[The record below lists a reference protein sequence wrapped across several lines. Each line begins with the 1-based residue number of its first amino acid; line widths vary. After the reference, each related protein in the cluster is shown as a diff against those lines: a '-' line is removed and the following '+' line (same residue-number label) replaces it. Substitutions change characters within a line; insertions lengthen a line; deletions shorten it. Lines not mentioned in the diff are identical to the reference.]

1 MGANAWELASGWEG
15 EQEVAREKNNSTEE
29 VIPRVFIMLT
39 GRRSRSKSKSDSG
52 KEEGS
57 SDAETRGGFVEPAL
71 AELNIVTGQ
80 KMEDP
85 PSVKVK
91 KELGAFKRGTK
102 HVAETP
108 AVVERMVHYKNRL
121 KSSKELENSTYLSEI
136 RTSLKREHDE
146 NTDEPY
152 DSKKIRKNSTK
163 VEKKSGRNGDV
174 NTTKTKSF
182 LSVPKDIK
190 VGEENGSDADS
201 EITPPVQPD
210 SPALNNDYCSCCGMT
225 GMFLCCES
233 CPKSYHFQCI
243 NPPVDSNNLPDSWF
257 CRECTKKK
265 VLEDGSSKSIMLN
278 VGVYSKLFDNIVFQD
293 PISFQLPKEIIESFQ
308 GISIDRLCD
317 YNDES
322 FKPTKTYKQ
331 LVKEFDDPLHGIY
344 DKNNNPLFCYYC
356 GESGVKKEL
365 INCDYCP
372 LSWHLD
378 CLDPP
383 ITSVKKLGSKWKCP
397 NHVDDLEKPIRKF
410 KDQQIVQISSIKNFE
425 NSGKLP
431 VNSNIEIVNIEDKLQ
446 ALKDQMKSL
455 HNNHNSNLKFSNLTF
470 QINEEDIILNF
481 INANKIRKLSE
492 NDENF
497 QTLMNLQPN
506 LKDYVLSLSQLSKK
520 SLLDNEF
527 RLLNLQNLLKVS
539 DEELKV
545 EKKDFTNEE
554 IKEFLIIKRLFRQ
567 KGKEKLMKFLNFSS

>member
-1 MGANAWELASGWEG
+1 
-15 EQEVAREKNNSTEE
+15 
-29 VIPRVFIMLT
+29 MLT

-57 SDAETRGGFVEPAL
+57 SDAETRGGFVEPVL
-71 AELNIVTGQ
+71 AECNIVTGQ

-108 AVVERMVHYKNRL
+108 AVAERMVQYRNSL
-121 KSSKELENSTYLSEI
+121 KSSKEIEKSTNLSEI

-146 NTDEPY
+146 NTDKPY
-152 DSKKIRKNSTK
+152 DTRKIRKNSAKT
-163 VEKKSGRNGDV
+163 EKKLGRKGDV

-182 LSVPKDIK
+182 LSAPKDVRMGKEHGI
-190 VGEENGSDADS
+190 DAES
-201 EITPPVQPD
+201 EATPPVQPD

-265 VLEDGSSKSIMLN
+265 VLEEEGRNGGSKSIMLN

-372 LSWHLD
+372 LTWHLD

-397 NHVDDLEKPIRKF
+397 NHVDDLEKPIRRF
-410 KDQQIVQISSIKNFE
+410 KDQQIVQVSNIKSFE

-431 VNSNIEIVNIEDKLQ
+431 VNSNIEIINIEDKLQ
-446 ALKDQMKSL
+446 ALKDQMKLL
-455 HNNHNSNLKFSNLTF
+455 HDNNNSSLKFSNLTF

-481 INANKIRKLSE
+481 INANKIRKLNE

-527 RLLNLQNLLKVS
+527 RLLNLQHLLKVS

-545 EKKDFTNEE
+545 EKKDFTDEE
-554 IKEFLIIKRLFRQ
+554 IKEFQIIKRLIQQ